1 MSGSG
6 RLPVPYTSILRRYR
20 QTTALPGAERLAL
33 AERLSE
39 DATPLAREFAESVAA
54 FAAGYRN
61 KARFRPVR
69 RYPRPPRQAGIA
81 NGADL
86 AWYTQRQR
94 ELPVENAMDLTAEY
108 VDYELSILSTDGDA
122 RFDDAEQ
129 TTAGRAL
136 KVDLLLANAEDRT
149 PIVGEVKRGRDKD
162 PFTGLVQLLAYIA
175 HLATPSQYERLRT
188 QLPEGRFPDRE
199 PRLDG
204 YVLLYEFGKER
215 NTYLDDL
222 LHASAKVAAAVMK
235 TPEVTTRVR
244 RLACLDLAL
253 TYQTSLSAS
262 CRWCYDA

>member
-1 MSGSG
+1 VSASG

-20 QTTALPGAERLAL
+20 QTIELSDAKRLAL
-33 AERLSE
+33 AECLSE
-39 DATPLAREFAESVAA
+39 DATTLAREFAESVAT
-54 FAAGYRN
+54 FAGYRN

-94 ELPVENAMDLTAEY
+94 ELPVENGRDLTAEY
-108 VDYELSILSTDGDA
+108 VDYELSILSTHGDA

-129 TTAGRAL
+129 TKAGSAL

-175 HLATPSQYERLRT
+175 HLATPTQYERLRT
-188 QLPEGRFPDRE
+188 QLRDGRFPDRE
-199 PRLDG
+199 PLLDG
-204 YVLLYEFGKER
+204 YVLLYEFGKDR

-222 LHASAKVAAAVMK
+222 LHASAKVAAGLME
-235 TPEVTTRVR
+235 TPEVATRVR
-244 RLACLDLAL
+244 RLACLDVAL
-253 TYQTSLSAS
+253 TDHASLSAS
-262 CRWCYDA
+262 CRWRYGA